1 MKHSSNADIRSA
13 VERNAKLYKA
23 LRRSDIAMQFRQ
35 FMVSKGIRNV
45 DLAERL
51 GVSEANV
58 SRWLKGNQNLSLDTL
73 YQLADALQ
81 EDLTLHVG
89 ALGGAA
95 SAAATAAAAYQ
106 PGEGQWAIA
115 DAPVGGNVIQME
127 PYRSALQ
134 HRRRGA
140 PFAPAR
146 SQMNG
151 GMDDCAEA
159 AA

>member
-1 MKHSSNADIRSA
+1 MKTHSNVEVRKT
-13 VERNAKLYKA
+13 VERNGRLYSA

-73 YQLADALQ
+73 YQLSDAL
-81 EDLTLHVG
+81 EEVLTLH
-89 ALGGAA
+89 LGEQVEPFQQVVA
-95 SAAATAAAAYQ
+95 
-106 PGEGQWAIA
+106 EGSEREWVLA
-115 DAPVGGNVIQME
+115 DEPVGGNVVSMLR
-127 PYRSALQ
+127 YREALP
-134 HRRRGA
+134 HRSKA
-140 PFAPAR
+140 VKFAPAK
-146 SQMNG
+146 SQLSEEV
-151 GMDDCAEA
+151 DSCAEA